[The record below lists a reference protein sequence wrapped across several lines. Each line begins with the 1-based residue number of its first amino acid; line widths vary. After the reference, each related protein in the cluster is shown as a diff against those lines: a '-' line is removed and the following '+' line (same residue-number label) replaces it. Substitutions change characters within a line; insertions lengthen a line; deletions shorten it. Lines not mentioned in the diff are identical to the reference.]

1 MANKITY
8 ATKVGLVPKATHSN
22 QWWDDDANEV
32 KTKHNLNDD
41 RITALEAEVGTD
53 TFDVLTLTPQD
64 PNPAHSEG
72 DLFYDGVKKA
82 LSVYNEVADITLN
95 LGLVRLLTVKGVSSF
110 RMPNLY
116 LPFGIL
122 VSPFTF
128 TALYP
133 SSITKHKG
141 YSFSKVRMPKELFLP
156 IFWRSLN
163 ISIIPIQ
170 LLMLLKE

>member
-95 LGLVRLLTVKGVSSF
+95 LGEELISPIVINKTGATI
-110 RMPNLY
+110 PNGAVVY
-116 LPFGIL
+116 IDGI
-122 VSPFTF
+122 SGDYYSI
-128 TALYP
+128 ALAN
-133 SSITKHKG
+133 SHEKDKCRRIFVATHEIADDANGRVTKIG
-141 YSFSKVRMPKELFLP
+141 YNL
-156 IFWRSLN
+156 
-163 ISIIPIQ
+163 II
-170 LLMLLKE
+170 